1 VLGDLLRL
9 EWKRFRRVGTAALV
23 APRDPSGDHLLHDA
37 FKAAERARHVAAAL
51 VPVFGRR
58 ARRMAEAAAL
68 VQSVLDE
75 HHDCT
80 LTRELF
86 EGPALEAVPEAD
98 DRFVLGRLHAREEA
112 ASARLR
118 DDYARLFLAADRK
131 ALRRWM

>member
-1 VLGDLLRL
+1 
-9 EWKRFRRVGTAALV
+9 
-23 APRDPSGDHLLHDA
+23 
-37 FKAAERARHVAAAL
+37 
-51 VPVFGRR
+51 
-58 ARRMAEAAAL
+58 MAEAAAL